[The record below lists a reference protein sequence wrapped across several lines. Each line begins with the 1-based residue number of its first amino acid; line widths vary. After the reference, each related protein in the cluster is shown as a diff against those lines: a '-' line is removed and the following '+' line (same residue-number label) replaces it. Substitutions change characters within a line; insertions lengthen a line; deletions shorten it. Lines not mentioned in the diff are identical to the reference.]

1 MPDTN
6 VRMLSVFIS
15 PIAVIVIGTPQGRQ
29 KPREYQLDTNIQIEE
44 TTNKKCANKDIYRM

>member
-44 TTNKKCANKDIYRM
+44 TTNKKCANKDIY